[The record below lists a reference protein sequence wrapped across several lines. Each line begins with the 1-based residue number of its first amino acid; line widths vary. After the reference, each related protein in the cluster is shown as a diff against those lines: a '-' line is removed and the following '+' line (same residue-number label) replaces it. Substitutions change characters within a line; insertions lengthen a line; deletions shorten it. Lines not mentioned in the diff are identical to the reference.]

1 MWYNK
6 GTKRKGGVDMKVY
19 KSFKKRR
26 ERALYEEGVI
36 SEPAWIADERA
47 RLNETKYNEACDII
61 AQLSSLYDDLHA
73 FLNTK
78 YEQHYVLLDST
89 KEDLMQQKLA
99 IDKLTVDD
107 IEEGDYPA

>member
-1 MWYNK
+1 MAKQLNT
-6 GTKRKGGVDMKVY
+6 TKRHPKDNFIR
-19 KSFKKRR
+19 SR
-26 ERALYEEGVI
+26 ERELYEQGI
-36 SEPAWIADERA
+36 IFEPAWMADERA
-47 RLNETKYNEACDII
+47 RLNETKYNEVCDII

-78 YEQHYVLLDST
+78 YEEDWHMLDRA

-107 IEEGDYPA
+107 IEEGDYV

>member
-1 MWYNK
+1 MAKQLNT
-6 GTKRKGGVDMKVY
+6 TKRHP
-19 KSFKKRR
+19 FKDNFIRSR
-26 ERALYEEGVI
+26 ERELYEQGVI
-36 SEPAWIADERA
+36 FEPAWMADERA
-47 RLNETKYNEACDII
+47 RLNETKYKEACDII

-99 IDKLTVDD
+99 IEKLTVDD